1 MHGLAVRAAFQLGLH
16 SRDLGKLFSPL
27 EQEIRKRAWF
37 GCIINEALLSMI
49 YGRPPSIPDDY
60 VQLDLPVEFSTLEE
74 GDGGTK
80 TDDSLSIGF
89 FNGTMYVLF

>member
-27 EQEIRKRAWF
+27 EQEIRKRSWF
-37 GCIINEALLSMI
+37 GCIINETLLSMT

-60 VQLDLPVEFSTLEE
+60 VQLDLPVEFSRLGE
-74 GDGGTK
+74 GENGMQTNE
-80 TDDSLSIGF
+80 SLSIAF
-89 FNGTMYVLF
+89 FNGTM